1 MTIPSNPNY
10 QELWLRWG
18 GLAILDNEQSNDL
31 LNHLHAEV
39 KAGCELIGKTATEQV
54 TSGSSSIFEKI
65 LPHIYSTTVS
75 SVYGGYFLFLLVH
88 KINPETDNLKD
99 RNSTT
104 QLGEL
109 WVQAFDKKELDK
121 KIKSIDP
128 VIQLMLDKIAEM
140 RLEQLIA
147 LTPEIIKW
155 KYQSVVTIQQHISWC
170 VYQGYLLGEFEQ
182 NLAENTL

>member
-1 MTIPSNPNY
+1 M
-10 QELWLRWG
+10 
-18 GLAILDNEQSNDL
+18 
-31 LNHLHAEV
+31 
-39 KAGCELIGKTATEQV
+39 
-54 TSGSSSIFEKI
+54 
-65 LPHIYSTTVS
+65 
-75 SVYGGYFLFLLVH
+75 
-88 KINPETDNLKD
+88 KD